1 MDSYI
6 GVYDSGLGGISVAR
20 EVRALL
26 PQHNLYYL
34 ADTAYCPYGPRSI
47 EEVRERA
54 RVCTRW
60 LIEHGAGVVVVA
72 CNTATS
78 AALDVLR
85 AEFTVPFVGMEPGI
99 KPAISVTRTRQVGVL
114 ATNGTLSS
122 QRFESLVCRFAQG
135 VNVEVQRVPCP
146 ELVNQVEAGDMDG
159 PTTRTMLSRCLS
171 PLQQKGVDTIVLG
184 CSHFHFV
191 APLLSQLVGPTVTI
205 IDTAPAVARQVVRVV
220 GQIALPYGR
229 GAMRCVTTGDIAA
242 VAPILTRL
250 CDSPLSLSHVAL

>member
-6 GVYDSGLGGISVAR
+6 GVYDSGLGGMSVAR

-54 RVCTRW
+54 RICTRW
-60 LIEHGAGVVVVA
+60 LIRQGAGVVVVA

-78 AALDVLR
+78 AALDMLR
-85 AEFTVPFVGMEPGI
+85 AEFDVPFVGMEPGI

-114 ATNGTLSS
+114 ATNGTLSG
-122 QRFESLVCRFAQG
+122 QRFESLVQRFAQG
-135 VNVEVQRVPCP
+135 VNVDVQRVPCP
-146 ELVNQVEAGDMDG
+146 ELVHQVEAGDMEG
-159 PTTRTMLSRCLS
+159 PSTRIMLSRCLS
-171 PLQQKGVDTIVLG
+171 PLQQKGVDTVVLG

-191 APLLSQLVGPTVTI
+191 APLISQLVGPAVTI
-205 IDTAPAVARQVVRVV
+205 IDTAPAVSRQVVRVV
-220 GQIALPYGR
+220 GRVKLPYGQGYMR
-229 GAMRCVTTGDIAA
+229 GGTTGDTAT

-250 CDSPLSLSHVAL
+250 CDRPLIVEHVAI